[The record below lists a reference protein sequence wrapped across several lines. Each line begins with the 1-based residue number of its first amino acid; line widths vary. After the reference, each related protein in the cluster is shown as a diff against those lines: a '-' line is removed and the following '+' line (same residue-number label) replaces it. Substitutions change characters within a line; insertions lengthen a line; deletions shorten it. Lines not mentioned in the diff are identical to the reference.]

1 MDLFFINQSLKNES
15 GKDVDLIEAYLQ
27 DSLKAMYVTVFEY
40 LNNVPQDIPEFVN
53 KAHGDEAKDHEKL
66 GDQMVENQLNG
77 MISPRLDD
85 SAFDRSYE
93 ESFYS
98 DYSGQE

>member
-40 LNNVPQDIPEFVN
+40 LNNVP
-53 KAHGDEAKDHEKL
+53 
-66 GDQMVENQLNG
+66 
-77 MISPRLDD
+77 
-85 SAFDRSYE
+85 
-93 ESFYS
+93 
-98 DYSGQE
+98 